1 MAFCCRRAMLDDM
14 VEFFERVH
22 KVKARFEVWR
32 QYIKNVAM

>member
-1 MAFCCRRAMLDDM
+1 MALCCRRAMLDDI

-32 QYIKNVAM
+32 RYIKNVAT